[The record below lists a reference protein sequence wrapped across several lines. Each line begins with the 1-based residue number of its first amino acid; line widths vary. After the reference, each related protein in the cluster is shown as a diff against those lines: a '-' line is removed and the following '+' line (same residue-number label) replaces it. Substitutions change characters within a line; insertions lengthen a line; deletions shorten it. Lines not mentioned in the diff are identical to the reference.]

1 MAHSDMLRIQLYVP
15 QSAAFGVAPG
25 VPAVIRVPEIPG
37 RPFPGKVTRIAD
49 ALDPATRTLLTEI
62 DVPNPEGELSPGMYC
77 TVELDVPRKTPS
89 LLVPDPAVVFDAQGV
104 YVFVVEDGVAHMR
117 KITEIRDLGTE
128 VEVSEGVKPASS
140 SWSTRPSI
148 SKTAARSKF
157 AARRLLPRH
166 RKAPA
171 CLKLKLKTKMPMLLA
186 SSAFRFAFGDG
197 RVY

>member
-128 VEVSEGVKPASS
+128 VEVSEGVKRGELVVVNP
-140 SWSTRPSI
+140 PVDLEDG
-148 SKTAARSKF
+148 SKVKIRGQATATAA
-157 AARRLLPRH
+157 P
-166 RKAPA
+166 
-171 CLKLKLKTKMPMLLA
+171 
-186 SSAFRFAFGDG
+186 
-197 RVY
+197 